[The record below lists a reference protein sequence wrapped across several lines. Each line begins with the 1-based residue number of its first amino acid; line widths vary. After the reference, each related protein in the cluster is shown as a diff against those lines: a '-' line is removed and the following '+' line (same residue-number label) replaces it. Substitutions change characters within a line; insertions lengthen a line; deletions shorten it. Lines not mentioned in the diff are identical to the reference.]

1 MPNPIKF
8 NLRTKP
14 IQAIQVNKRVVII
27 MSAILT
33 LTILLSVIYAF
44 SAPSMPK
51 PQAVKSQIKVD
62 TDKSSKSSAIIPEL
76 KNVPSDYSDVNGINK
91 YMNSGSSIEFD
102 NLKQQLDS
110 LKNSYMALEQQL
122 QDKNKEKPQES
133 PENDKARESKIVFD
147 NLGGAAENLAGP
159 DTPFGRGTS
168 KDKDKDD
175 ENASKK
181 QEDFYEKK
189 GENKR
194 KLDMMKAQVDGDATG
209 DIYEPHRMIGQI
221 SKYQINAGTLIP
233 ATLITAIDST
243 IAGTILA
250 QVRQDVYDTVTGRY
264 LLIPKGSKL
273 IGEYGQRPVAY
284 GQHRIAMIFTRVMRP
299 DGSSI
304 SLGKP
309 MGADRLGQ
317 AGVEGDVDNHWAQVI
332 GATTLSALL
341 SVGAAVATNRNVN
354 AANNQVTTG
363 QQIGQGL
370 SSSISNVGNQLTSRA
385 MSIGTTISLQPG
397 YQFFITTK
405 KDMIMTPYKK
415 RR

>member
-8 NLRTKP
+8 NLRAKP
-14 IQAIQVNKRVVII
+14 IQAIQVNKRIVII

-44 SAPSMPK
+44 SAPSLPK
-51 PQAVKSQIKVD
+51 PQAKSQAIKAD
-62 TDKSSKSSAIIPEL
+62 IDKPLIFDAEL
-76 KNVPSDYSDVNGINK
+76 KNIPGDYSDVKGINK
-91 YMNSGSSIEFD
+91 YMNSGSSIEFE

-110 LKNSYMALEQQL
+110 LKNSYMSLEQKL
-122 QDKNKEKPQES
+122 NDKNKKESRES

-147 NLGGAAENLAGP
+147 NLGGASENLAGP
-159 DTPFGRGTS
+159 DTPFGKGTS
-168 KDKDKDD
+168 KDKDKGD

-194 KLDMMKAQVDGDATG
+194 KLDMMKAQVDGDATS

-233 ATLITAIDST
+233 ATLITAVDST

-250 QVRQDVYDTVTGRY
+250 QVRQDVYDTVTGKY

-284 GQHRIAMIFTRVMRP
+284 GQHRIAMLFTRVMRP

-304 SLGKP
+304 ALGKP
-309 MGADRLGQ
+309 AGVDRLGQ
-317 AGVEGDVDNHWAQVI
+317 TGVEGDVDNHWAQIV

-341 SVGAAVATNRNVN
+341 SIGVSMGANRNVN
-354 AANNQVTTG
+354 AANNQYTTG
-363 QQIGQGL
+363 QLAGQGL
-370 SSSISNVGNQLTSRA
+370 SKTIGDVGSQLTSRA